1 MALNSMNGD
10 TGGQALEV
18 LWRSQMSAQALRVV
32 REAHTAAE
40 PEVLIHVRFHPN
52 ADVAIVG
59 EQPGHLKPQA
69 WFNLLCEEALRHYRG
84 LAGGRG
90 FFRIP
95 RSAFEAI
102 RAKA

>member
-1 MALNSMNGD
+1 
-10 TGGQALEV
+10 
-18 LWRSQMSAQALRVV
+18 MSAQALRVV
-32 REAHTAAE
+32 REAPAAAE

-52 ADVAIVG
+52 ADVATIG

-69 WFNLLCEEALRHYRG
+69 WFNLLCEGALSRYRG

-95 RSAFEAI
+95 KSTFDAI
-102 RAKA
+102 RDKA